1 MNKMKKL
8 LYISFIVLTTLLFVQ
23 CSEDDNDNIIDPPA
37 TCEDG
42 IQNGDETG
50 VDCGGSC
57 EPCEDGPVGLDFSGV
72 FAQEDQAGRP
82 AISRVFVTE
91 GLRDNYNTTIPSEM
105 TAAFQQN
112 MLANLLALNP
122 DFDTN
127 GGNGLCLDDAEG
139 VCVNL
144 DAEAFTTL
152 LSRDVLWVAQTG
164 AATFYDGNRI
174 FTGRKLGDDVMDFH
188 LMLIFGG
195 PDFEN
200 PMFDG
205 TGDELLLI
213 SDGVDANDKP
223 FLTSFPYVA
232 SPF

>member
-105 TAAFQQN
+105 TAAFQAD
-112 MLANLLALNP
+112 MLANLLVLNT
-122 DFDTN
+122 DFDSN
-127 GGNGLCLDDAEG
+127 GGNGLGQNSE
-139 VCVNL
+139 
-144 DAEAFTTL
+144 EFSTL
-152 LSRDVLWVAQTG
+152 FSRDVLWVAQTG
-164 AATFYDGNRI
+164 AATFYDGNHI

-195 PDFEN
+195 SDFEN

-223 FLTSFPYVA
+223 FLTTFPYVA
-232 SPF
+232 PPF

>member
-8 LYISFIVLTTLLFVQ
+8 LYISFIVLTTMLFVQ

-37 TCEDG
+37 TCDDG

-57 EPCEDGPVGLDFSGV
+57 EPCETGPEGLDFSGV

-91 GLRDNYNTTIPSEM
+91 GLRDDYNTTIPSEM
-105 TAAFQQN
+105 TAAFQAN
-112 MLANLLALNP
+112 MMTNLMALNP
-122 DFDTN
+122 DFD
-127 GGNGLCLDDAEG
+127 GSIDVPLGNGLGQNAE
-139 VCVNL
+139 
-144 DAEAFTTL
+144 EFTTM

-205 TGDELLLI
+205 TGDDLLLI
-213 SDGVDANDKP
+213 RDGVEANDKP
-223 FLTSFPYVA
+223 FLTSFPYIA